1 MARVKARFLGSRV
14 LKDGS
19 LTGSLMFE
27 NLSPSD
33 RYSLIDLEGEVYL
46 TNEEP
51 YKVGEDNALMVTKQL
66 LHNFE
71 KIVEAM
77 VSIGVLNGVAIVD
90 DGNVQIYGDKAE
102 VDRNITALATDFIS
116 ESDTNASEGTEEAG
130 E

>member
-46 TNEEP
+46 TDEEP
-51 YKVGEDNALMVTKQL
+51 YKVGEDNALMVQKQL